1 MSCHKDKE
9 VAFFGKITAGITH
22 EINNVLAIIKE
33 ASGLLEDILS
43 LTRGDTFPHK
53 NKFEITLNRIF
64 GQIQRGVAMTNN
76 LNRFAHSPDH
86 SPSSMD
92 LNEVAEQMVLLV
104 SRFARLKNVN
114 LETGLKDGPL
124 IIKTHPVSLQMALF
138 ITIEIFLDLTKSA
151 GRITLSPRKIQ
162 NKYVVGIHFESKTPG
177 DADLSQAIISSDRW
191 ESLQEIMAYLG
202 GTAQADKFAP
212 EILLYFTEAINK

>member
-9 VAFFGKITAGITH
+9 VAFFGKITAGTTH

-43 LTRGDTFPHK
+43 LTGEDAFPHK

-64 GQIQRGVAMTNN
+64 GQIQRGVAITNN

-86 SPSSMD
+86 SPSSID
-92 LNEVAEQMVLLV
+92 LNEVAEQMALLS
-104 SRFARLKNVN
+104 SRFARLKNVD
-114 LETGLKDGPL
+114 LETGPKDGPL
-124 IIKTHPVSLQMALF
+124 IIKTHLVSLQMVLF
-138 ITIEIFLDLTKSA
+138 ITIELFLDLTKFG
-151 GRITLSPRKIQ
+151 GRIILSPRKIQ

-177 DADLSQAIISSDRW
+177 DADLFQAIISSDRW

-202 GTAQADKFAP
+202 GTAQVDKFAP